1 MLPHRKRRSRLF
13 SGCSQVV
20 LFAGAWQAC
29 SLCNGQACLLLAL
42 WEQRKHKPKG
52 KDMYTTLI
60 HVFDYSLGNHYA
72 IAQNEDKEAA
82 IAETVSRASEI
93 FTPEFLASKKPYE
106 VSIIYPS
113 GKRKVRIINKP

>member
-1 MLPHRKRRSRLF
+1 
-13 SGCSQVV
+13 
-20 LFAGAWQAC
+20 
-29 SLCNGQACLLLAL
+29 
-42 WEQRKHKPKG
+42 
-52 KDMYTTLI
+52 MYTTLI

-82 IAETVSRASEI
+82 ISETVSRANEI
-93 FTPEFLASKKPYE
+93 FTQEFIDAKKPYE